1 MTPGD
6 SDECLL
12 TGPVPK
18 TNIYRFRGANG
29 QRNTVG
35 ILPGIGDMELRCEK
49 VQGVQIV
56 HINGRIDSA
65 TAEKF
70 GHDIDTLLGSSDQRF
85 VLDLTD
91 LQYINSAGLR
101 VLLAMAKS
109 VKKRGGR
116 CVLCGLSEGV
126 RNVIELAGFHRILKI
141 SPTLDDAL
149 LQW

>member
-1 MTPGD
+1 
-6 SDECLL
+6 
-12 TGPVPK
+12 
-18 TNIYRFRGANG
+18 
-29 QRNTVG
+29 
-35 ILPGIGDMELRCEK
+35 MELRCEK

-56 HINGRIDSA
+56 HVKGSIDGA

-70 GHDIDTLLGSSDQRF
+70 GQDINMVLGSNDQQF

-109 VKKRGGR
+109 VNKRGGR

-126 RNVIELAGFHRILKI
+126 RNVIELAGFHRILNI

>member
-1 MTPGD
+1 MAG
-6 SDECLL
+6 
-12 TGPVPK
+12 G
-18 TNIYRFRGANG
+18 
-29 QRNTVG
+29 
-35 ILPGIGDMELRCEK
+35 LPGIGDMELRCEK
-49 VQGVQIV
+49 VRGVQIV
-56 HINGRIDSA
+56 HVNGRIDGA

-70 GHDIDTLLGSSDQRF
+70 GQDIDTLLGSSDQQF

-91 LQYINSAGLR
+91 LKYINSAGLR

-116 CVLCGLSEGV
+116 CVLCGLSEEV
-126 RNVIELAGFHRILKI
+126 RKVIELAGFHRILRI